1 MATMGQ
7 RIKFLREEREYTQE
21 QFGNMIG
28 VSKSTIGMYEN
39 GNRKPSY
46 EVLIKLSEIFDCSI
60 DYIVGTSNER
70 NSNVQYDPN
79 AKVYSVPIVGKI
91 RAGEPILAE
100 DNIEGYFPILP
111 SMYNAD
117 STQDLF
123 CLEVIGDSMNNV
135 IEEGSYALI
144 RKPDTAE
151 NGDVVVALVNGD
163 NEATLKR
170 FEQINNSL
178 VALKPDSTNKE
189 YSVRYIDLA
198 TTEFKII
205 GKIIG
210 KFKSMN

>member
-1 MATMGQ
+1 MN
-7 RIKFLREEREYTQE
+7 RIKMLREEKHLTQQE
-21 QFGNMIG
+21 LADKLN
-28 VSKSTIGMYEN
+28 SAKSTIGMYEN

-46 EVLIKLSEIFDCSI
+46 EVLIKLSEIFGCSI
-60 DYIVGTSNER
+60 DYIVGTSNEC

-144 RKPDTAE
+144 RKQDTAE
-151 NGDVVVALVNGD
+151 NGDIVVALVNGD

-178 VALKPDSTNKE
+178 VALKPDSTNKD

>member
-1 MATMGQ
+1 MN
-7 RIKFLREEREYTQE
+7 RIKMLREEKHLTQQE
-21 QFGNMIG
+21 LADKLN
-28 VSKSTIGMYEN
+28 SAKSTIGMYEN

-46 EVLIKLSEIFDCSI
+46 EVLIKLSEIFGCSI

-79 AKVYSVPIVGKI
+79 AKVYSVPIVGRI

-123 CLEVIGDSMNNV
+123 CLEVIGDSMNNI

-144 RKPDTAE
+144 RKQDTAE
-151 NGDVVVALVNGD
+151 NGDIVVALVNGD

>member
-1 MATMGQ
+1 MN
-7 RIKFLREEREYTQE
+7 RIKMLREEKHLTQQE
-21 QFGNMIG
+21 LADKLN
-28 VSKSTIGMYEN
+28 SAKSTIGMYEN

-46 EVLIKLSEIFDCSI
+46 EVLIKLSEIFSCSI

-79 AKVYSVPIVGKI
+79 AKVYSVPIVGRI

-117 STQDLF
+117 SAQDLF

-144 RKPDTAE
+144 RKQDTAE
-151 NGDVVVALVNGD
+151 NGDIVVALVNGD

-178 VALKPDSTNKE
+178 VALKPDSTNKD

>member
-1 MATMGQ
+1 MN
-7 RIKFLREEREYTQE
+7 RLKILREEKQLN
-21 QFGNMIG
+21 QIDIANFL
-28 VSKSTIGMYEN
+28 TISVPAYSYYEN
-39 GNRKPSY
+39 EKRDIPTEILK
-46 EVLIKLSEIFDCSI
+46 KLSVFYGVTT
-60 DYIVGTSNER
+60 DYILGHSNER

-144 RKPDTAE
+144 RKQDTAE
-151 NGDVVVALVNGD
+151 NGDIVVALVNGD

-178 VALKPDSTNKE
+178 VALKPDSTNKD

>member
-1 MATMGQ
+1 MN
-7 RIKFLREEREYTQE
+7 RLKLLREEKNMTQAE
-21 QFGNMIG
+21 IAQIIG
-28 VSKSTIGMYEN
+28 VTSQAYGLYEN
-39 GNRKPSY
+39 GKRDISTENLKA
-46 EVLIKLSEIFDCSI
+46 LSNFYGVTT
-60 DYIVGTSNER
+60 DYILGHSNER

-117 STQDLF
+117 SAQDLF

-144 RKPDTAE
+144 RKQDTAE
-151 NGDVVVALVNGD
+151 NGDIVVALVNGD

-178 VALKPDSTNKE
+178 VALKPDSTYKN

>member
-1 MATMGQ
+1 MN
-7 RIKFLREEREYTQE
+7 RIKMLREEKHLTQQE
-21 QFGNMIG
+21 LADKLN
-28 VSKSTIGMYEN
+28 SAKSTIGMYEN

-117 STQDLF
+117 SAQDLF

-144 RKPDTAE
+144 RKQDTAE
-151 NGDVVVALVNGD
+151 NGDIVVALVNGD

-178 VALKPDSTNKE
+178 VALKPDSTNKD

>member
-1 MATMGQ
+1 MN
-7 RIKFLREEREYTQE
+7 RLKILREEKQLNQMDIANFLNISVPAY
-21 QFGNMIG
+21 
-28 VSKSTIGMYEN
+28 SYYEN
-39 GNRKPSY
+39 EKRDIPTEILK
-46 EVLIKLSEIFDCSI
+46 KLSNFYDVTT
-60 DYIVGTSNER
+60 DYILGHSNER

-79 AKVYSVPIVGKI
+79 AKVYSVPIVGRI

-144 RKPDTAE
+144 RKQDTAE
-151 NGDVVVALVNGD
+151 NGDIVVALVNGD

-178 VALKPDSTNKE
+178 VALKPDSTNKD
-189 YSVRYIDLA
+189 YSVRYIELDK
-198 TTEFKII
+198 TEFKII

>member
-1 MATMGQ
+1 MN
-7 RIKFLREEREYTQE
+7 RLKLLREEKNMTQAE
-21 QFGNMIG
+21 IAQIIG
-28 VSKSTIGMYEN
+28 VTSQAYGLYEN
-39 GNRKPSY
+39 GKRDISTENLKA
-46 EVLIKLSEIFDCSI
+46 LSNFYGVTT
-60 DYIVGTSNER
+60 DYILGHSNER

-117 STQDLF
+117 SAQDLF

-144 RKPDTAE
+144 RKQDTAE
-151 NGDVVVALVNGD
+151 NGDIVVALVNGD

-178 VALKPDSTNKE
+178 VALKPDSTNKD

>member
-1 MATMGQ
+1 MN
-7 RIKFLREEREYTQE
+7 RIKMLREEKHLTQQE
-21 QFGNMIG
+21 LADKLN
-28 VSKSTIGMYEN
+28 SAKSTIGMYEN

-79 AKVYSVPIVGKI
+79 AKVYSVPIVGRI

-144 RKPDTAE
+144 RKQDTAE
-151 NGDVVVALVNGD
+151 NGDIVVALVNGD

-178 VALKPDSTNKE
+178 VALKPDSTNKD
-189 YSVRYIDLA
+189 YSVRYIDLSS
-198 TTEFKII
+198 TEFKII

>member
-1 MATMGQ
+1 MN
-7 RIKFLREEREYTQE
+7 RIKMLREEKHLTQQE
-21 QFGNMIG
+21 LADKLN
-28 VSKSTIGMYEN
+28 SAKSTIGMYEN

-70 NSNVQYDPN
+70 NSNVQIDTSD
-79 AKVYSVPIVGKI
+79 KLFLIPIVGKI

-111 SMYNAD
+111 GMYNAD

-144 RKPDTAE
+144 RKQDTAE
-151 NGDVVVALVNGD
+151 NGDIVVALVNGD

-170 FEQINNSL
+170 FEQINNAL

-189 YSVRYIDLA
+189 YSVRYIDLS

>member
-1 MATMGQ
+1 MN
-7 RIKFLREEREYTQE
+7 RLKLLREEKNMTQAE
-21 QFGNMIG
+21 IAQIIG
-28 VSKSTIGMYEN
+28 VTSQAYGLYEN
-39 GNRKPSY
+39 GKRDISTENLK
-46 EVLIKLSEIFDCSI
+46 VLSNFYNVTT
-60 DYIVGTSNER
+60 DYILGNSNER

-144 RKPDTAE
+144 KKQDTAE
-151 NGDVVVALVNGD
+151 NGDIVVALVNGD

-170 FEQINNSL
+170 FEQINNAL

-189 YSVRYIDLA
+189 YSVRYIDLS

-210 KFKSMN
+210 KFKAMN

>member
-1 MATMGQ
+1 MN
-7 RIKFLREEREYTQE
+7 RIKMLREEKHLTQQE
-21 QFGNMIG
+21 LADKLN
-28 VSKSTIGMYEN
+28 SAKSTIGMYEN

-46 EVLIKLSEIFDCSI
+46 EVLIKLSEIFGCSI

-144 RKPDTAE
+144 RKQDTAE
-151 NGDVVVALVNGD
+151 NGDIVVALVNGD

-178 VALKPDSTNKE
+178 VALKPDSTNKD

>member
-1 MATMGQ
+1 MN
-7 RIKFLREEREYTQE
+7 RIKMLREEKHLTQQE
-21 QFGNMIG
+21 LADKLN
-28 VSKSTIGMYEN
+28 SAKSTIGMYEN

-46 EVLIKLSEIFDCSI
+46 EVLIKLSEIFGCSI

-79 AKVYSVPIVGKI
+79 AEVRSVPIVGKI

-144 RKPDTAE
+144 RKQDTAE
-151 NGDVVVALVNGD
+151 NGDIVVALVNGD

-189 YSVRYIDLA
+189 YTVRYIDLSS
-198 TTEFKII
+198 TEFKII

>member
-1 MATMGQ
+1 MN
-7 RIKFLREEREYTQE
+7 RIKMLREEKHLTQQE
-21 QFGNMIG
+21 LADKLN
-28 VSKSTIGMYEN
+28 SAKSTIGMYEN

-79 AKVYSVPIVGKI
+79 AKVYSVPIVGRI

-144 RKPDTAE
+144 RKQDTAE
-151 NGDVVVALVNGD
+151 NGDIVVALVNGD

-178 VALKPDSTNKE
+178 VALKPDSTNKD

>member
-1 MATMGQ
+1 MEF
-7 RIKFLREEREYTQE
+7 KDNVKKLRKEYELSQEELSIR
-21 QFGNMIG
+21 IG
-28 VSKSTIGMYEN
+28 VARSSVANYEN
-39 GNRKPSY
+39 GQNFPSTDII
-46 EVLIKLSEIFDCSI
+46 LKLSEVFNCSV
-60 DYIVGTSNER
+60 DYLLGKTNER

-144 RKPDTAE
+144 RKQDTAD
-151 NGDVVVALVNGD
+151 NGDIVVALVNGD

-178 VALKPDSTNKE
+178 VALKPDSTNKD

>member
-1 MATMGQ
+1 MN
-7 RIKFLREEREYTQE
+7 RIKMLREEKHLTQQE
-21 QFGNMIG
+21 LADKLN
-28 VSKSTIGMYEN
+28 SAKSTIGMYEN

-46 EVLIKLSEIFDCSI
+46 EVLIKLSEIFGCSI

-79 AKVYSVPIVGKI
+79 AKVYSVPIVGRI

-123 CLEVIGDSMNNV
+123 CLEVIGDSMNNI

-144 RKPDTAE
+144 RKQDTAE
-151 NGDVVVALVNGD
+151 NGDIVVALVNGD

-178 VALKPDSTNKE
+178 VALKPDSTNKD

>member
-1 MATMGQ
+1 MN
-7 RIKFLREEREYTQE
+7 RLKILREEKQLNQMDIANFLNISVPAY
-21 QFGNMIG
+21 
-28 VSKSTIGMYEN
+28 SYYEN
-39 GNRKPSY
+39 EKRDIPTEILK
-46 EVLIKLSEIFDCSI
+46 KLSNFYDVTT
-60 DYIVGTSNER
+60 DYILGHSNER

-79 AKVYSVPIVGKI
+79 AKVYSVPIVGRI

-144 RKPDTAE
+144 RKQDTAE
-151 NGDVVVALVNGD
+151 NGDIVVALVNGD

-178 VALKPDSTNKE
+178 VALKPDSTNKD
-189 YSVRYIDLA
+189 YSVRYIDLSS
-198 TTEFKII
+198 TEFKII

>member
-1 MATMGQ
+1 MN
-7 RIKFLREEREYTQE
+7 RLKLLREEKSMTQAE
-21 QFGNMIG
+21 ISQVIG
-28 VSKSTIGMYEN
+28 ITSQAYGLYEN
-39 GNRKPSY
+39 GKRDISTENLKTLANFFG
-46 EVLIKLSEIFDCSI
+46 VTT
-60 DYIVGTSNER
+60 DYILGNSNER
-70 NSNVQYDPN
+70 NSNVQYDPK
-79 AKVYSVPIVGKI
+79 AEVRSVPIVGKI

-111 SMYNAD
+111 GMYNAD

-144 RKPDTAE
+144 RKQDTAE
-151 NGDVVVALVNGD
+151 NGDIVVALVNGD

-170 FEQINNSL
+170 FEQINNAL
-178 VALKPDSTNKE
+178 VALKPDSTNKD
-189 YSVRYIDLA
+189 YSVRYIDLS

-210 KFKSMN
+210 KFKAMN

>member
-1 MATMGQ
+1 MN
-7 RIKFLREEREYTQE
+7 RLKILREEKQLN
-21 QFGNMIG
+21 QIDIANFL
-28 VSKSTIGMYEN
+28 TISVPAYSYYEN
-39 GNRKPSY
+39 EKRDIPTEILK
-46 EVLIKLSEIFDCSI
+46 KLSIFYGVTT
-60 DYIVGTSNER
+60 DYILGHSNER

-144 RKPDTAE
+144 RKQDTAE
-151 NGDVVVALVNGD
+151 NGDIVVALVNGD

-178 VALKPDSTNKE
+178 VALKPDSTNKD